1 MNSIFPC
8 IICMFFQE
16 DVMLCFEYLY
26 LFILSWQDSR
36 WICVIIVMDMQFYE
50 RSLIFVR
57 LVIYYVNLHVGKNA
71 QDMDAARLVLHYSI
85 LQANEWGHP
94 TGQDLEEA
102 GSAQLRC
109 VASSVTPNLVKV
121 ADDEVN

>member
-1 MNSIFPC
+1 
-8 IICMFFQE
+8 
-16 DVMLCFEYLY
+16 
-26 LFILSWQDSR
+26 
-36 WICVIIVMDMQFYE
+36 MDMQFYK

-57 LVIYYVNLHVGKNA
+57 LVIYYVYLHVGKNA

-85 LQANEWGHP
+85 LQANEWGQP

-102 GSAQLRC
+102 GSAQLPC
-109 VASSVTPNLVKV
+109 VASSVTPKLVKV